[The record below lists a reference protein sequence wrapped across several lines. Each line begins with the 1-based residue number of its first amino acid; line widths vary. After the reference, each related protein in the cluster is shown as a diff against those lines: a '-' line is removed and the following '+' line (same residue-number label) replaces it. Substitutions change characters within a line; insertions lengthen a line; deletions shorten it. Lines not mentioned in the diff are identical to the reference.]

1 MTTQEFENI
10 TEVLDLIAEMNIN
23 RCAATTYDLSVQ
35 ECARHEIIQGLAR
48 HYDIVYNQM
57 PKNTQV
63 FPVKGYRA

>member
-1 MTTQEFENI
+1 MTAKEFENI
-10 TEVLDLIAEMNIN
+10 TEVLDFIAEMNIN